1 MEHKRKTISRREW
14 SRILESAAAYRD
26 VSLPGFTAAVGL
38 LHLKKT
44 RSMLVKSVAGMMLK
58 IVDDGYCWLQV
69 APKNEH
75 WWLTVMFDETGRL
88 VQYYFDVTL
97 ENDVRGADSTF
108 IDLYLDVAA
117 QPDGTL
123 ELMDQDEL
131 TPALAEGIITKEE
144 YGLAEET
151 GRMLVE
157 AIPANIGRLE
167 EFCTRMYA
175 ILRRGV

>member
-1 MEHKRKTISRREW
+1 
-14 SRILESAAAYRD
+14 
-26 VSLPGFTAAVGL
+26 
-38 LHLKKT
+38 
-44 RSMLVKSVAGMMLK
+44 
-58 IVDDGYCWLQV
+58 
-69 APKNEH
+69 
-75 WWLTVMFDETGRL
+75 MFDETGRL

-131 TPALAEGIITKEE
+131 TAALAEGIITKEE